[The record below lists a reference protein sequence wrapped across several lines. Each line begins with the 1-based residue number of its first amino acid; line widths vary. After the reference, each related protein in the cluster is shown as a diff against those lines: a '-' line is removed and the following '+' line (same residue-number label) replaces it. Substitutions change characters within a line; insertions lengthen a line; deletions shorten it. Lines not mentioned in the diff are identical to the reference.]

1 MTHARSLSLHERYS
15 VARRSVESPS
25 IVAAAALVHLDA
37 SDQAFEQLQ
46 AHLARRID
54 SALQLYPL
62 LGYCVQSPRS
72 RKPTW
77 APMAK
82 APTSSDILRLGAAV
96 DGVAGDKIMAQALL
110 GVQLSLPETSALETG
125 PLWQV
130 QLHRV
135 QDSQGA
141 LVVLATD
148 HAINDGRG
156 TLNLFRFLL
165 QATEPPNAPAA
176 EMPKASDVVF
186 DFKPSV
192 RYMLGMVWK
201 ELLLPKLPLPSK
213 LATKLRGPVSW
224 PEAPVSAQTNEVGR
238 CPKGCAPALDTMLV
252 SAPQLITNLKQ
263 LAHAHNPAE
272 GKPATLHAVL
282 HTLALAALY
291 AAIARPLEA
300 HALGEF
306 DMVFRT
312 GTPISLRTDAPGLP
326 EVSGNY
332 VSSYTC
338 KTTLRGGVPFWT
350 EANRFSA
357 KLASPRGRNK
367 AKHHMGMLA
376 YIPDFEGD
384 PEAYANGWEKFF
396 GSRMESSTP
405 FDAAFTVSNLGM
417 IDLSTLHGQGWKV
430 TDASWAQSHTPQGEA
445 FGIDVLGYNTSGQQ
459 CLSIGL
465 SSRPSAFQ
473 DKALHDRFV
482 SYLNH
487 LVRAFA
493 STPEHEK
500 QQDLDLDSNPSFA
513 DIALLLYSALPNA

>member
-1 MTHARSLSLHERYS
+1 MAR
-15 VARRSVESPS
+15 
-25 IVAAAALVHLDA
+25 
-37 SDQAFEQLQ
+37 
-46 AHLARRID
+46 
-54 SALQLYPL
+54 
-62 LGYCVQSPRS
+62 
-72 RKPTW
+72 
-77 APMAK
+77 
-82 APTSSDILRLGAAV
+82 APTSNDILQVGPTV
-96 DGVAGDKIMAQALL
+96 DGVVGQKIMAQALL
-110 GVQLSLPETSALETG
+110 GVQLSLPKTSALETG

-135 QDSQGA
+135 QASQSA

-148 HAINDGRG
+148 HVINDGRG

-165 QATEPPNAPAA
+165 QASAPVSAPAA

-201 ELLLPKLPLPSK
+201 ELLLPKLPLPGK

-224 PEAPVSAQTNEVGR
+224 PQAPVSAQTNEVAR
-238 CPKGCAPALDTMLV
+238 CPKDCAPALDIMLV

-263 LAHAHNPAE
+263 LAHAHNPAQ
-272 GKPATLHAVL
+272 GKPATLHAVV

-291 AAIARPLEA
+291 AAIAQPLEA
-300 HALGEF
+300 HALHKFE
-306 DMVFRT
+306 MVFRT
-312 GTPISLRTDAPGLP
+312 GTPISLRTDAPALP

-338 KTTLRGGVPFWT
+338 KTTLRGDVPFWT
-350 EANRFSA
+350 EANRFST
-357 KLASPRGRNK
+357 KLASPRGRDK
-367 AKHHMGMLA
+367 GKHHMGMLA

-384 PEAYANGWEKFF
+384 VEAYANGWEQFF

-417 IDLSTLHGQGWKV
+417 IDVSTLHGEGWKV
-430 TDASWAQSHTPQGEA
+430 KDATWAQSHTPQGEA
-445 FGIDVLGYNTSGQQ
+445 FGIDVLGYNTGDQQ

-482 SYLNH
+482 KYLNH

-493 STPEHEK
+493 SPSEHEK
-500 QQDLDLDSNPSFA
+500 PQDLDLDSNPSFA